1 MDLLKRRLSLHL
13 AASDTGAPNRV
24 TAYRG
29 AFHRATLSWLDKNL
43 QNRRTVHRELKEQP
57 VPGLNLSRAEAKE
70 RADHLFVDS
79 YVVTLDVTKG
89 EETFYSRSEVSF
101 TCNKPGYSTFI
112 DAVGRSV
119 ISATLNGVAV
129 DTSNFD
135 GETIF
140 IKDLAAQ
147 NLLVIELEAEY
158 SKSGEGLQRS
168 VDPSD
173 GEIYLYSQG
182 ETAHIRNMFACFDQP
197 ALKATFTLMV
207 TTPGHWQ
214 AVSNN
219 PVESKVAKGDLVEW
233 KFTTTPRIATYLDA
247 LIAGPYSS
255 VHDVYKGQ
263 KEIPLGIYCRKS
275 MMQYLDPEDVFLITK
290 QGFEYFEKTFGLAYP
305 FEKYDQIA
313 VVDFNFGAMENAG
326 AVTFRED
333 VLVFRSHMPEK
344 AYLSR
349 ANTILHEM
357 AHMWFGDMVTMS
369 WWDDLWL
376 NESFAEWSSYLALVE
391 STRFTG
397 AWSEFNSARKN
408 WAYRQD
414 QLSSTHP
421 IIADMVDMEAVNA
434 NFDGITYAKG
444 ASVLHQ
450 LVAHVG
456 RPQFIAA
463 LQTYFA
469 KHAWGNTTLEDLLVE
484 LEASSGRK
492 LDSWVNTWLQTAGVN
507 TLRPSLVIEGDAYKS
522 VTITQEAPL
531 IPVGSQELRPHRL
544 AVGLYDIDA
553 GSLKL
558 RKTVELDVV
567 GGSTVVTELAGE
579 KLADL
584 LLINDR
590 DLSYAKLRFDDRSIA
605 TLKTHLGK
613 LDDALA
619 RALCWA
625 AIWDMHR
632 DAEIST
638 SDFMEIAL
646 NSLAKES
653 DDAIVTIVM
662 SQLSTSV
669 EAYAKDHNRDIYREK
684 LATGLWDLV
693 QSSKPGSDLQL
704 LSSRAFASNAQSA
717 DQAAKIGEL
726 LNGSAPGLKVDTDL
740 RWYFLIAMT
749 ERGLTTKTELD
760 AELES
765 DKTTTGN
772 LAYQT
777 CLAAMPNAEA
787 KAHAFNK
794 VLNEEIATSERSA
807 LIMGFQRPIQRALL
821 DPFVALYFDN
831 LLTVWDAKSYEGAA
845 KYVTGFYPT
854 YVVRQ
859 STVDATDAWLAGPGK
874 ESPAVLRKLVKESQD
889 GLIRALKVQA
899 LDK

>member
-1 MDLLKRRLSLHL
+1 M
-13 AASDTGAPNRV
+13 
-24 TAYRG
+24 
-29 AFHRATLSWLDKNL
+29 
-43 QNRRTVHRELKEQP
+43 
-57 VPGLNLSRAEAKE
+57 PGLNLSRAEAKE
-70 RADHLFVDS
+70 RADHLYVNS

-89 EETFYSRSEVSF
+89 AETFYSKSEVSF
-101 TCNKPGYSTFI
+101 TCNKPGFSTFI

-135 GETIF
+135 GESIF
-140 IKDLAAQ
+140 LTNLAAD
-147 NLLVIELEAEY
+147 NLLVIEIEAEY

-182 ETAHIRNMFACFDQP
+182 ETAHIRNMFPCFDQP
-197 ALKATFTLMV
+197 ALKATFSLTV
-207 TTPGHWQ
+207 TTPGHWE

-219 PVESKVAKGDLVEW
+219 PVESKVTKGDLVEW
-233 KFTTTPRIATYLDA
+233 KFSTTPRIATYLDA

-275 MMQYLDPEDVFLITK
+275 MMQYLDPEDIFLITK

-305 FEKYDQIA
+305 FEKYDQVA

-333 VLVFRSHMPEK
+333 VLVFRSHMPDK

-391 STRFTG
+391 ATRFKG

-507 TLRPSLVIEGDAYKS
+507 TLRPSLEIEGDHYTS
-522 VTITQEAPL
+522 ITIKQEAPL
-531 IPVGSQELRPHRL
+531 IPTDSKELRPHRL
-544 AVGLYDIDA
+544 AVGLYDISS

-558 RKTVELDVV
+558 RKTVELDVT
-567 GGSTVVTELAGE
+567 GESTVVADLAGE
-579 KLADL
+579 KVADL

-590 DLSYAKLRFDDRSIA
+590 DLSYAKLRFDNRSIA

-613 LDDALA
+613 FDDALA

-625 AIWDMHR
+625 SIWDMHR
-632 DAEIST
+632 DAEIS
-638 SDFMEIAL
+638 SADFIEIAL
-646 NSLAKES
+646 NGLAGES
-653 DDAIVTIVM
+653 DDAIVNIVL
-662 SQLSTSV
+662 SQLGASV
-669 EAYAKDHNRDIYREK
+669 EMYSQESNRDAYRQK
-684 LATGLWDLV
+684 LADGLWALTK
-693 QSSKPGSDLQL
+693 SSAPGSDLQL
-704 LSSRAFASNAQSA
+704 LISRAFAVNAHTEGQTTN
-717 DQAAKIGEL
+717 IREL
-726 LNGSAPGLKVDTDL
+726 LDGKISGLKVDTDL
-740 RWYFLIAMT
+740 RWFFLITLT
-749 ERGLTTKTELD
+749 ERGATTKAELD
-760 AELES
+760 AELVA
-765 DKTTTGN
+765 DNTTSGN
-772 LAYQT
+772 IAFET
-777 CLAAMPNAEA
+777 CLAAMPNHEA
-787 KAHAFNK
+787 KAYAFNK
-794 VLNEEIATSERSA
+794 VLNEDVVTSIRSA
-807 LIMGFQRPIQRALL
+807 LIAGFQRPIQRELL
-821 DPFVALYFDN
+821 EPFVGLYFDN
-831 LLTVWDAKSYEGAA
+831 LIAAWESKSYEGAA
-845 KYVTGFYPT
+845 KYVTGFYPA
-854 YVVRQ
+854 YVVKQ
-859 STVDATDAWLAGPGK
+859 STVDATNSWLAGAGK
-874 ESPAVLRKLVKESQD
+874 DSPAVLRKLVKESQD

>member
-1 MDLLKRRLSLHL
+1 M
-13 AASDTGAPNRV
+13 
-24 TAYRG
+24 
-29 AFHRATLSWLDKNL
+29 
-43 QNRRTVHRELKEQP
+43 
-57 VPGLNLSRAEAKE
+57 PGLNLSRAEAKE
-70 RADHLFVDS
+70 RADHLYVNS

-89 EETFYSRSEVSF
+89 EETFYSKSEVSF
-101 TCNKPGYSTFI
+101 TCNKPGYATFI

-135 GETIF
+135 GESIF
-140 IKDLAAQ
+140 LTNLAAD
-147 NLLVIELEAEY
+147 NHLIIEIEAEY

-173 GEIYLYSQG
+173 GEVYLYSQG
-182 ETAHIRNMFACFDQP
+182 ETAHIRNMFPCFDQP
-197 ALKATFTLMV
+197 ALKATFTLTV

-219 PVESKVAKGDLVEW
+219 PVESKVTKGDQIEW
-233 KFTTTPRIATYLDA
+233 KFSTTPRIATYLDA

-275 MMQYLDPEDVFLITK
+275 MMQYLDPEDIFLITK

-333 VLVFRSHMPEK
+333 VLVFRSHMPDK

-376 NESFAEWSSYLALVE
+376 NESFAEWSSYLALAE
-391 STRFTG
+391 ATRFNG

-456 RPQFIAA
+456 RPQFIAG
-463 LQTYFA
+463 LQKYFA

-492 LDSWVNTWLQTAGVN
+492 LGAWVNTWLQTAGVN
-507 TLRPSLVIEGDAYKS
+507 TLRPSLDIDGAVYKS
-522 VTITQEAPL
+522 ITIKQEAPL
-531 IPVGSQELRPHRL
+531 IPAGSKELRPHRL
-544 AVGLYDIDA
+544 AVGLYDISGEA
-553 GSLKL
+553 LKL
-558 RKTVELDVV
+558 RKSVELDVV
-567 GGSTVVTELAGE
+567 GETTVVAELAGE
-579 KLADL
+579 KVADL

-625 AIWDMHR
+625 SIWDMHR
-632 DAEIST
+632 DAEIS
-638 SDFMEIAL
+638 SADFLEIAL
-646 NSLAKES
+646 NGLAGES
-653 DDAIVTIVM
+653 DDAIVNIVLG
-662 SQLSTSV
+662 QLGTSV
-669 EAYAKDHNRDIYREK
+669 EAYAKDSNRDAYREK
-684 LATGLWDLV
+684 LADGLWSLTQKSV
-693 QSSKPGSDLQL
+693 PGSDLQL
-704 LSSRAFASNAQSA
+704 LISRAFAINAQTA
-717 DQAAKIGEL
+717 EQTAKIREL
-726 LNGSAPGLKVDTDL
+726 LDGSAPGLKVDADL
-740 RWYFLIAMT
+740 RWYFLIALT
-749 ERGLTTKTELD
+749 ERGATTKAELD
-760 AELES
+760 AEVAK
-765 DKTTTGN
+765 DNTTTGN
-772 LAYQT
+772 LAYET
-777 CLAAMPNAEA
+777 CLAAMPNHEA
-787 KAHAFNK
+787 KAYAFNK
-794 VLNEEIATSERSA
+794 GLDAEVATSVRSA
-807 LIMGFQRPIQRALL
+807 LVAGFQRPIQRTLL
-821 DPFVALYFDN
+821 EPFVNLYFDN
-831 LLTVWDAKSYEGAA
+831 LISVWESRSYEPAA
-845 KYVTGFYPT
+845 KFVTGFYPT
-854 YVVRQ
+854 WIVKQ
-859 STVDATDAWLAGPGK
+859 STVDATNAWLNGAGK
-874 ESPAVLRKLVKESQD
+874 DSPTVLRKLVKESQD

-899 LDK
+899 LDR

>member
-1 MDLLKRRLSLHL
+1 M
-13 AASDTGAPNRV
+13 
-24 TAYRG
+24 
-29 AFHRATLSWLDKNL
+29 
-43 QNRRTVHRELKEQP
+43 
-57 VPGLNLSRAEAKE
+57 PGLNLSRAEAKE
-70 RADHLFVDS
+70 RADHLYVNS

-89 EETFYSRSEVSF
+89 EETFYSKSEVSF
-101 TCNKPGYSTFI
+101 TCNKPGFSTFI

-135 GETIF
+135 GESIF
-140 IKDLAAQ
+140 LTNLAAD
-147 NLLVIELEAEY
+147 NLLVIEIEAEY

-173 GEIYLYSQG
+173 GEVYLYSQG
-182 ETAHIRNMFACFDQP
+182 ETAHIRNMFPCFDQP
-197 ALKATFTLMV
+197 ALKATFSLTV
-207 TTPGHWQ
+207 TTPGHWA

-219 PVESKVAKGDLVEW
+219 PVESKVAKGELVEW
-233 KFTTTPRIATYLDA
+233 KFSTTPRIATYLDA

-275 MMQYLDPEDVFLITK
+275 MMQYLDPEDIFLITK

-326 AVTFRED
+326 AITFRED
-333 VLVFRSHMPEK
+333 VLVFRSHMPDK

-376 NESFAEWSSYLALVE
+376 NESFAEWSSYLALSE
-391 STRFTG
+391 ATRFKG

-421 IIADMVDMEAVNA
+421 IIADMIDMEAVNA

-463 LQTYFA
+463 LQKYFA

-492 LDSWVNTWLQTAGVN
+492 LDSWVSTWLQTAGVN
-507 TLRPSLVIEGDAYKS
+507 TLRPSLEIDGDVYKK
-522 VTITQEAPL
+522 VTINQEAPL
-531 IPVGSQELRPHRL
+531 VPEGSKELRPHRL
-544 AVGLYDIDA
+544 AVGLYDISGD
-553 GSLKL
+553 SLQL
-558 RKTVELDVV
+558 RKSVELDVA
-567 GGSTVVTELAGE
+567 GAATVVSELAGE
-579 KLADL
+579 KVADL

-590 DLSYAKLRFDDRSIA
+590 DLSYAKLRFDERSIA

-613 LDDALA
+613 FDDALA

-625 AIWDMHR
+625 SIWDMHR
-632 DAEIST
+632 DAEIS
-638 SDFMEIAL
+638 SADFIEIAL
-646 NSLAKES
+646 NGLAGET
-653 DDAIVTIVM
+653 DDAIVSIVLM
-662 SQLSTSV
+662 QLNTSV
-669 EAYAKDHNRDIYREK
+669 EAYSQDSHRDSYREK
-684 LATGLWDLV
+684 LAAGLWTLL
-693 QSSKPGSDLQL
+693 QKASAGSDLQL
-704 LSSRAFASNAQSA
+704 LISRAFANNAQTV
-717 DQAAKIGEL
+717 DQGAKIREL
-726 LNGSAPGLKVDTDL
+726 LNGKVAGLKVDTDL
-740 RWYFLIAMT
+740 RWFFLTALT
-749 ERGLTTKTELD
+749 ERGVVTKAELD
-760 AELES
+760 AELAK
-765 DKTTTGN
+765 DNTTTGN
-772 LAYQT
+772 IAFET
-777 CLAAMPNAEA
+777 CLAAMPNHEA
-787 KAHAFNK
+787 KAYAFNK
-794 VLNEEIATSERSA
+794 VLNEDIVTSIRSA
-807 LIMGFQRPIQRALL
+807 LIAGFQRPIQRNLL
-821 DPFVALYFDN
+821 EPFVNLYFDN
-831 LLTVWDAKSYEGAA
+831 LINAWESKSYEGAA

-854 YVVRQ
+854 WIVKQ
-859 STVDATDAWLAGPGK
+859 STVDATNAWLSGAGK
-874 ESPAVLRKLVKESQD
+874 DSPVVLRKLVKESQD

-899 LDK
+899 LDR

>member
-1 MDLLKRRLSLHL
+1 
-13 AASDTGAPNRV
+13 
-24 TAYRG
+24 
-29 AFHRATLSWLDKNL
+29 
-43 QNRRTVHRELKEQP
+43 

-70 RADHLFVDS
+70 RADHLYVNS

-89 EETFYSRSEVSF
+89 EETFYSKSEVSF
-101 TCNKPGYSTFI
+101 TCNKPGFATFI

-135 GETIF
+135 GESIF
-140 IKDLAAQ
+140 LTNLAAE
-147 NLLVIELEAEY
+147 NLLVIEIEAEY

-173 GEIYLYSQG
+173 GEVYLYSQG
-182 ETAHIRNMFACFDQP
+182 ETAHIRNMFPCFDQP
-197 ALKATFTLMV
+197 ALKATFSLTV
-207 TTPGHWQ
+207 TTPGHWE

-233 KFTTTPRIATYLDA
+233 KFSTTPRIATYLDA

-263 KEIPLGIYCRKS
+263 KEIPMGIYCRKS
-275 MMQYLDPEDVFLITK
+275 MMQYLDPEDIFLITK

-333 VLVFRSHMPEK
+333 VLVFRSHMPDK

-376 NESFAEWSSYLALVE
+376 NESFAEWSSYLALSE
-391 STRFTG
+391 ATRFKG

-414 QLSSTHP
+414 QLVSTHP

-444 ASVLHQ
+444 ASVLQQ

-463 LQTYFA
+463 LQKYFA

-484 LEASSGRK
+484 LEATSGRK
-492 LDSWVNTWLQTAGVN
+492 LESWVNTWLQTAGVN
-507 TLRPSLVIEGDAYKS
+507 TLRPALEIEGDVYKS
-522 VTITQEAPL
+522 ITIKQETPL
-531 IPVGSQELRPHRL
+531 VPADSKELRPHRL
-544 AVGLYDIDA
+544 AVGLYDIKGD
-553 GSLKL
+553 SLQL
-558 RKTVELDVV
+558 RKSVELDVA
-567 GGSTVVTELAGE
+567 GAATVVADLAGE
-579 KLADL
+579 KVADL

-613 LDDALA
+613 FDDALA

-625 AIWDMHR
+625 SIWDMHR
-632 DAEIST
+632 DAEIS
-638 SDFMEIAL
+638 SADFLEIAL
-646 NSLAKES
+646 NGLAGET
-653 DDAIVTIVM
+653 DDAIVNIVLM
-662 SQLSTSV
+662 QLNTSV
-669 EAYAKDHNRDIYREK
+669 EAYAKDSNRAAYREQ
-684 LATGLWDLV
+684 LADGLWALT
-693 QSSKPGSDLQL
+693 QSSAPGSDLQL
-704 LSSRAFASNAQSA
+704 LISRAFAINAHTTEQT
-717 DQAAKIGEL
+717 AKIREL
-726 LNGSAPGLKVDTDL
+726 LNGGVPGLKVDADL
-740 RWYFLIAMT
+740 RWYFLIALT
-749 ERGLTTKTELD
+749 ERGATTRGELD
-760 AELES
+760 AELAK
-765 DKTTTGN
+765 DNTTTGN
-772 LAYQT
+772 VAFET
-777 CLAAMPNAEA
+777 CLAAMPNHEA
-787 KAHAFNK
+787 KAYAFNK
-794 VLNEEIATSERSA
+794 MLNEDIVTSMRSA
-807 LIMGFQRPIQRALL
+807 LVAGFQRPIQRDLL
-821 DPFVALYFDN
+821 EPFVNLYFDN
-831 LLTVWDAKSYEGAA
+831 LISAWESKSYEGAA
-845 KYVTGFYPT
+845 KYVSGFYPT
-854 YVVRQ
+854 WIVKQ
-859 STVDATDAWLAGPGK
+859 STVDATNAWLNGAGK
-874 ESPAVLRKLVKESQD
+874 DSPAVLRKLVKESQD

>member
-1 MDLLKRRLSLHL
+1 L
-13 AASDTGAPNRV
+13 AAD
-24 TAYRG
+24 
-29 AFHRATLSWLDKNL
+29 
-43 QNRRTVHRELKEQP
+43 
-57 VPGLNLSRAEAKE
+57 
-70 RADHLFVDS
+70 
-79 YVVTLDVTKG
+79 
-89 EETFYSRSEVSF
+89 
-101 TCNKPGYSTFI
+101 
-112 DAVGRSV
+112 
-119 ISATLNGVAV
+119 
-129 DTSNFD
+129 
-135 GETIF
+135 
-140 IKDLAAQ
+140 
-147 NLLVIELEAEY
+147 NLLVIEIEAEY

-182 ETAHIRNMFACFDQP
+182 ETAHIRNMFPCFDQP
-197 ALKATFTLMV
+197 ALKATFSLTV
-207 TTPGHWQ
+207 TTPSHWE

-233 KFTTTPRIATYLDA
+233 KFSTTPRIATYLDA

-275 MMQYLDPEDVFLITK
+275 MMQYLDPEDIFLITK

-333 VLVFRSHMPEK
+333 VLVFRSHMPDK

-391 STRFTG
+391 ATRFKG

-507 TLRPSLVIEGDAYKS
+507 TLRPSLEIDGDHYTS
-522 VTITQEAPL
+522 ITIKQEAPL
-531 IPVGSQELRPHRL
+531 IPTDSKELRPHRL
-544 AVGLYDIDA
+544 AVGLYDISA

-558 RKTVELDVV
+558 RKTVELDVI
-567 GGSTVVTELAGE
+567 GASTVVADLAGE
-579 KLADL
+579 KVADL

-590 DLSYAKLRFDDRSIA
+590 DLSYAKLRFDDRSIS

-613 LDDALA
+613 FDDALA

-625 AIWDMHR
+625 SIWDMHR
-632 DAEIST
+632 DAEIS
-638 SDFMEIAL
+638 SADFIEIAL
-646 NSLAKES
+646 NGLAGES
-653 DDAIVTIVM
+653 DDAIVTIVLG
-662 SQLSTSV
+662 QLGASV
-669 EAYAKDHNRDIYREK
+669 EMYSEASNRDTYRQK
-684 LATGLWDLV
+684 LADGLWALTK
-693 QSSKPGSDLQL
+693 SSAAGSDLQL
-704 LSSRAFASNAQSA
+704 LISRAFAFNAHTE
-717 DQAAKIGEL
+717 DQTAHIREL
-726 LNGSAPGLKVDTDL
+726 LDGKLSGLKVDTDL
-740 RWYFLIAMT
+740 RWFFLIALT
-749 ERGLTTKTELD
+749 ERGATTK
-760 AELES
+760 AELEAELVR
-765 DKTTTGN
+765 DNTTSGN
-772 LAYQT
+772 IAFET
-777 CLAAMPNAEA
+777 CLAAMPNHEA
-787 KAHAFNK
+787 KAYAFNK
-794 VLNEEIATSERSA
+794 VLNEDVVTSIRSA
-807 LIMGFQRPIQRALL
+807 LIAGFQRPIQRELL
-821 DPFVALYFDN
+821 EPFVALYFDN
-831 LLTVWDAKSYEGAA
+831 LIGAWESKSYEGAA
-845 KYVTGFYPT
+845 KYVTGFYPA
-854 YVVRQ
+854 YVVKQ
-859 STVDATDAWLAGPGK
+859 STVDATNTWLAGAGK
-874 ESPAVLRKLVKESQD
+874 DSPAVLRKLVKESQD
-889 GLIRALKVQA
+889 GLIRALKVQV